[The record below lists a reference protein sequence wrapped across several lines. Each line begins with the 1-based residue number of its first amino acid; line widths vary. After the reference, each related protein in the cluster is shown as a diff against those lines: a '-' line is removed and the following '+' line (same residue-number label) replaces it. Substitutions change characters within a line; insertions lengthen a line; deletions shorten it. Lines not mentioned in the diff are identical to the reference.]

1 MGPLADLVPTGDPD
15 IAAFVVIVVLG
26 FLIGI
31 AGHVV
36 RSTTLIVLGI
46 CLVLLGTIVLPLVL
60 VGGDAR

>member
-1 MGPLADLVPTGDPD
+1 
-15 IAAFVVIVVLG
+15 VIVLLG
-26 FLIGI
+26 FVIGI

-46 CLVLLGTIVLPLVL
+46 CLVLLGTLVLPLVL

>member
-15 IAAFVVIVVLG
+15 ITAFVVIVLLG
-26 FLIGI
+26 FVIGI

-46 CLVLLGTIVLPLVL
+46 ALVFLGTIVLPLVL
-60 VGGDAR
+60 LGGDAR

>member
-15 IAAFVVIVVLG
+15 ITAFVVIVLLG
-26 FLIGI
+26 FAIGI

-36 RSTTLIVLGI
+36 RSTILIVLGI

-60 VGGDAR
+60 VGGR